1 MIELTLDGRTIQV
14 ELGTTILEAARKA
27 GVEIPTLCHHDGL
40 TAEGNCRICM
50 VEIEQRG
57 KKRLVASCMFPI
69 QGALTVETKSERVLE
84 ARRFVLQL
92 LVNRNPKS
100 PVIQKLAGEYNVTQ
114 ESRFASEPDLCI
126 RCGRCVRACEADG
139 THAIQLVQRGFDRK
153 VAPPYEQSPES
164 CIGCLA
170 CAEVCPTGKITYK
183 NEKGTRQIWGR
194 TFEVLACE
202 RCGAEFATPEQLAWA
217 DTEKEAARYCDHCR
231 KAVFVSHF

>member
-1 MIELTLDGRTIQV
+1 
-14 ELGTTILEAARKA
+14 
-27 GVEIPTLCHHDGL
+27 
-40 TAEGNCRICM
+40 M

-69 QGALTVETKSERVLE
+69 QSTLTVETKSERVLE

-139 THAIQLVQRGFDRK
+139 THAIQLVQRGFDR
-153 VAPPYEQSPES
+153 
-164 CIGCLA
+164 
-170 CAEVCPTGKITYK
+170 
-183 NEKGTRQIWGR
+183 
-194 TFEVLACE
+194 
-202 RCGAEFATPEQLAWA
+202 
-217 DTEKEAARYCDHCR
+217 
-231 KAVFVSHF
+231 

>member
-1 MIELTLDGRTIQV
+1 MIELTLDGRTILV
-14 ELGTTILEAARKA
+14 ESGTTILEAARKA
-27 GVEIPTLCHHDGL
+27 GIAIPTLCHHDGL
-40 TAEGNCRICM
+40 TPEGNCRLCT

-69 QGALTVETKSERVLE
+69 QSALSVETKSERVTE

-100 PVIQKLAGEYNVTQ
+100 PVIQKLAEEYGVAP
-114 ESRFASEPDLCI
+114 EPRFASEPDLCI
-126 RCGRCVRACEADG
+126 RCGRCVRACQVNG
-139 THAIQLVQRGFDRK
+139 TNAIQLVKRGFERK

-164 CIGCLA
+164 CIGCLS

-194 TFEVLACE
+194 TFEVKACK
-202 RCGAEFATPEQLAWA
+202 RCGAEFATAEQLAW
-217 DTEKEAARYCDHCR
+217 TKTGKEESRYCDHCR
-231 KAVFVSHF
+231 RAVFVSHF